1 MSVIDRQLTTELG
14 RRAEVWRAAV
24 RKAQAAMAEL
34 KYAERAYI
42 AASARERSGAAVV
55 QVGAQIDVKKSKFL
69 LHTQRGRC
77 V

>member
-42 AASARERSGAAVV
+42 AASARA
-55 QVGAQIDVKKSKFL
+55 DVRQGNFL
-69 LHTQRGRC
+69 LHNQSARR